1 MQIVRYK
8 LKFIDG
14 VGHQPYHDIARFLCS
29 FEGGSYGAADDYM
42 IGYISGEPDDI
53 VKAITACSE
62 DYGMTAVS
70 NQEALIIAD
79 LCNTPGKQNEYGQY
93 LQPATIVDGKIS
105 QVYTSVP
112 PENPE
117 INLLLHYKEIAL
129 NNMYLSQSAIQNA
142 GYTCTNNIKLQVREE
157 DLNRWTQLM
166 VGLSVFQPAQVYI
179 RDYDNVIHAV
189 SLVDAT
195 QMLGEVFV
203 WGQTFLGQTWAMKDN
218 ILSKTTIAQLE
229 AL

>member
-1 MQIVRYK
+1 MQIIRYK

-29 FEGGSYGAADDYM
+29 FEGGSYGTADGYM
-42 IGYISGEPDDI
+42 LGYISGEPDDI

-62 DYGMTAVS
+62 NYGMTTIS
-70 NQEALIIAD
+70 DQEALTIAD
-79 LCNTPGKQNEYGQY
+79 LCSVPGNQNEYGQY
-93 LQPATIVDGKIS
+93 VQPATIIDGKIS
-105 QVYTSVP
+105 KTYTSVA

-117 INLLLHYKEIAL
+117 INLLPHYKGLAL
-129 NNMYLSQSAIQNA
+129 NRMYLSQAAVQYA
-142 GYTCTNNIKLQVREE
+142 GYTCFNGIKLQVREE

-166 VGLSVFQPAQVYI
+166 VGLSVFKPAQVYI
-179 RDYDNVIHAV
+179 RDFDNEIHAV
-189 SLVDAT
+189 SLADAT